1 MDISKVKSLILGEIA
16 PEYYVAAFFFSGLA
30 ILLSLY
36 LQSLKRD
43 KTSTSTPVHYSWKF
57 LLWDNAKRI
66 MAGIITAFLF
76 YRFPGQALSHS
87 LDMWVA
93 VAIGFLLSFGVDRAI
108 MMIMKRANGS
118 VFDQDRDEYMKKM
131 LDKYL
136 AEIEN
141 KKS

>member
-1 MDISKVKSLILGEIA
+1 MDLKVLKQLILGEIT

-36 LQSLKRD
+36 LQSMKRD
-43 KTSTSTPVHYSWKF
+43 KTSTNTPVNYSWKF
-57 LLWDNAKRI
+57 LLWDNSKRI
-66 MAGIITAFLF
+66 IAGIITAFLF
-76 YRFPGQALSHS
+76 YRFPGQALSQN

-108 MMIMKRANGS
+108 MMLMKRS
-118 VFDQDRDEYMKKM
+118 SVTVFDKDRDEYMKKM

-136 AEIEN
+136 SEIEN
-141 KKS
+141 KK